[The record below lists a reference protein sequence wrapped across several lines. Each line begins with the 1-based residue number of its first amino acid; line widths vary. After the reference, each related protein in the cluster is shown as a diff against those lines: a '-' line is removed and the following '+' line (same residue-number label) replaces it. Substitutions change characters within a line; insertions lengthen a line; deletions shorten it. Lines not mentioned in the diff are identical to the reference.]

1 MKKNILMVLIAIF
14 VILILAYTYHILSF
28 REGALGVGKSPRY
41 DEGQRNNDKN
51 PKSDL
56 PTDNEFLKDLLL
68 NIMEKKYYGDGE
80 GDGYGKDE
88 DICPEDM
95 PEECPTGW
103 PFPIYCGVPPVRGCC
118 IPCEGEGDDHSND
131 DPPGSGA
138 PGPAPGPAPTDPP
151 GPGDPGDGFIVD
163 A

>member
-1 MKKNILMVLIAIF
+1 MVLIAIF

-56 PTDNEFLKDLLL
+56 PTDNEFLKDLLP
-68 NIMEKKYYGDGE
+68 NIMEKKFDGDGE

-88 DICPEDM
+88 VICPEDM
-95 PEECPTGW
+95 PEECPLAW
-103 PFPIYCGVPPVRGCC
+103 PFPIYCGSPPVWGGC
-118 IPCEGEGDDHSND
+118 IPCDAEGDEGE
-131 DPPGSGA
+131 DPPGPAPGSGA
-138 PGPAPGPAPTDPP
+138 PGHAPTDPP
-151 GPGDPGDGFIVD
+151 GPGDLGGDGLIVD
-163 A
+163 AL